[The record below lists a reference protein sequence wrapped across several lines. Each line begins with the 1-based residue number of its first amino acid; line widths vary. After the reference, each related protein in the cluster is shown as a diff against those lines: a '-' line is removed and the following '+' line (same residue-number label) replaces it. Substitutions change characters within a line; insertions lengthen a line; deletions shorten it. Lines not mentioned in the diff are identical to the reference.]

1 MSLLSMATN
10 GLNQFASRVNN
21 TVVQAV
27 SAVNGIVSTVKNTIG
42 AVNNLIGTFRG
53 FGNNSSGGGFE
64 NNSSI
69 LFGSQ
74 GNKSSYAGNYRQA
87 GNSQDGTI
95 FDFLS
100 HFKSGIMKS
109 NRFRI
114 EFTLPKGV
122 SGSTGM
128 YSVNS
133 GVKSA
138 AMRSS
143 ESGFNGQGSINLK
156 CHTASLPMRSL
167 QTLDFKCNSTI
178 FKVPYMTSY
187 DPISLTF
194 YADGNMDTRE
204 YFELWQS
211 AVMNFGNNTINFY
224 SEYISDVKL
233 YVQNESGADVYGII
247 LYECFPIS
255 IGMLDMSYAST
266 NMPLNIQIMLSFKSW
281 IPMSNSNADN
291 FNRTV

>member
-10 GLNQFASRVNN
+10 GLNQFASRINN
-21 TVVQAV
+21 TVVKA
-27 SAVNGIVSTVKNTIG
+27 VSTVNSIVSGVRNTIG
-42 AVNNLIGTFRG
+42 AVNNLINIFNGGGISLG
-53 FGNNSSGGGFE
+53 FGGIS
-64 NNSSI
+64 
-69 LFGSQ
+69 FGAQ
-74 GNKSSYAGNYRQA
+74 GNKSSYAGNYRHA
-87 GNSQDGTI
+87 GNNQDGTI
-95 FDFLS
+95 YDFLS

-122 SGSTGM
+122 SGSTGI

-133 GVKSA
+133 GAISSTI
-138 AMRSS
+138 RSS
-143 ESGFNGQGSINLK
+143 ESGFNGKGSINLK

-167 QTLDFKCNSTI
+167 QTLDFKCNSTV

-247 LYECFPIS
+247 LYECYPIS
-255 IGMLDMSYAST
+255 IGMIDMSYAST

-291 FNRTV
+291 FNRTI

>member
-42 AVNNLIGTFRG
+42 AVNNLIGVFRG
-53 FGNNSSGGGFE
+53 FGNNSSGGGFG
-64 NNSSI
+64 NNSSG

-114 EFTLPKGV
+114 EFT
-122 SGSTGM
+122 
-128 YSVNS
+128 
-133 GVKSA
+133 
-138 AMRSS
+138 
-143 ESGFNGQGSINLK
+143 FQ
-156 CHTASLPMRSL
+156 
-167 QTLDFKCNSTI
+167 
-178 FKVPYMTSY
+178 
-187 DPISLTF
+187 
-194 YADGNMDTRE
+194 
-204 YFELWQS
+204 
-211 AVMNFGNNTINFY
+211 
-224 SEYISDVKL
+224 
-233 YVQNESGADVYGII
+233 
-247 LYECFPIS
+247 
-255 IGMLDMSYAST
+255 
-266 NMPLNIQIMLSFKSW
+266 
-281 IPMSNSNADN
+281 
-291 FNRTV
+291 

>member
-1 MSLLSMATN
+1 MATN

-42 AVNNLIGTFRG
+42 AVNNLIGAFRG
-53 FGNNSSGGGFE
+53 FGNNSSG
-64 NNSSI
+64 

-187 DPISLTF
+187 DTISLTS
-194 YADGNMDTRE
+194 YADCNMDTRE

-291 FNRTV
+291 FNRTI

>member
-10 GLNQFASRVNN
+10 GLNQFASRINN
-21 TVVQAV
+21 TVVKA
-27 SAVNGIVSTVKNTIG
+27 VSTVNSIVSGVRNTIG
-42 AVNNLIGTFRG
+42 AVNNLINIF
-53 FGNNSSGGGFE
+53 NGGGI
-64 NNSSI
+64 SLGLGGIS
-69 LFGSQ
+69 FGAQ
-74 GNKSSYAGNYRQA
+74 GNKSSYAGNYRHA
-87 GNSQDGTI
+87 GNNQDGTI
-95 FDFLS
+95 YDFLS

-122 SGSTGM
+122 SGSTGI

-133 GVKSA
+133 GAISSTI
-138 AMRSS
+138 RSS
-143 ESGFNGQGSINLK
+143 ESGFNGKGSINLK

-247 LYECFPIS
+247 LYECYPIS
-255 IGMLDMSYAST
+255 IGMIDMSYAST

-281 IPMSNSNADN
+281 IPMSNSNANN
-291 FNRTV
+291 FNRTI